1 MIRRPPRSTRT
12 DTLFPYTTLFRSEGV
27 VDALLDRE
35 ARRRDADLARVAEF
49 LRDDAVERRLK
60 VAVVEDQHRRMAAQ
74 FHRDPLHPVGGETH
88 QMLADRGRAGEA
100 DLEDAGTGEQEEAD
114 HVGDVRKSVGEGERV
129 SVRLDIGDGRILKK
143 KKKK

>member
-1 MIRRPPRSTRT
+1 MRISDWSSDVCSSDLRAFGET
-12 DTLFPYTTLFRSEGV
+12 FHEGV
-27 VDALLDRE
+27 VDALLDIE

-100 DLEDAGTGEQEEAD
+100 DLADDGTGEQVAAD
-114 HVGDVRKSVGEGERV
+114 YVGEDRKSVV
-129 SVRLDIGDGRILKK
+129 
-143 KKKK
+143 